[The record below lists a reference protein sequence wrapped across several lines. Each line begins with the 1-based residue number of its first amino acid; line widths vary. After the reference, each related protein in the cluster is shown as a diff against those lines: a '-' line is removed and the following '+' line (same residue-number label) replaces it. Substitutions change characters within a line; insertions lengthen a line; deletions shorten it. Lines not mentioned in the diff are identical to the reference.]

1 MSARQTRPRAKPVT
15 GAERRQ
21 GIRESL
27 ADDEEVIFF
36 DGFDD
41 AIIGLTEMQPSRNAR
56 LVCYDY
62 DKLVRC
68 CRQMGMDED
77 EAIEYL
83 EFNTIGAWVGELTP
97 VIVRQLRR
105 DQCTTR

>member
-1 MSARQTRPRAKPVT
+1 MSARAVRPRRKPIT

-21 GIRESL
+21 AIVESL
-27 ADDEEVIFF
+27 ADDEQVIFY

-41 AIIGLTEMQPSRNAR
+41 AITGLTEMQPSRNQR
-56 LVCYDY
+56 LVTYDY

-68 CRQMGMDED
+68 CRQQGMTED
-77 EAIEYL
+77 EAVEYL

-97 VIVRQLRR
+97 IVVRVLRIER
-105 DQCTTR
+105 